1 MNKLVMG
8 KKKNMRN
15 TIGIVMSGMFVC
27 SLLCGCS
34 QTTKRISQDSDAI
47 WEVRLAVQEALATE
61 NTDALMKLFT
71 EDATFYIPNTGMST
85 GIEQIRQAHEKLFET
100 FDDIE
105 FKFKRLAIKF
115 PTPDVAI
122 EDVSYVFTATGLES
136 SGRDTTV
143 LVKRQGRWWITAVL
157 DLIPMAPPENV
168 AEQTKVDTKEDI
180 EAIREQ
186 QEEFPL
192 AHKYHDGAKL
202 AEFYTEDAMLIP
214 PDEPIIKGKQAIAE
228 WYERQFKKA
237 QPIENPTVTIEEIEV
252 FGNLAF
258 NRGNF
263 ILKFEGETADK
274 PVILNLRFITIWRKQ
289 PDGSWRFYRDIWN
302 TNAPPASM

>member
-1 MNKLVMG
+1 
-8 KKKNMRN
+8 
-15 TIGIVMSGMFVC
+15 
-27 SLLCGCS
+27 
-34 QTTKRISQDSDAI
+34 
-47 WEVRLAVQEALATE
+47 
-61 NTDALMKLFT
+61 
-71 EDATFYIPNTGMST
+71 
-85 GIEQIRQAHEKLFET
+85 
-100 FDDIE
+100 
-105 FKFKRLAIKF
+105 
-115 PTPDVAI
+115 
-122 EDVSYVFTATGLES
+122 
-136 SGRDTTV
+136 
-143 LVKRQGRWWITAVL
+143 
-157 DLIPMAPPENV
+157 MAPPESV

-214 PDEPIIKGKQAIAE
+214 PDEPIVKGKQAIAE